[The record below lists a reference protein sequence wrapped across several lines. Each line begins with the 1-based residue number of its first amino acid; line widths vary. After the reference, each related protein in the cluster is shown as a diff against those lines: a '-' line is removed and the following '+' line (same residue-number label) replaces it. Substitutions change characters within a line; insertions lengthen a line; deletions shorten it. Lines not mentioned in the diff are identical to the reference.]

1 MTSVRHRLLLID
13 DDPVGLMARQALLE
27 SQGYEVVTSATGAQ
41 AFEIL
46 RNTQVDLVISDH
58 FLRGTT
64 GGQLAD
70 RIKELAPNV
79 PVLVVSGAF
88 RNELPPDSLHAADRF
103 LSKAEGPDALLQAV
117 ESMVRR

>member
-1 MTSVRHRLLLID
+1 MTSARHRLLLID

-27 SQGYEVVTSATGAQ
+27 SQGYDVVTSATAAH

-46 RNTQVDLVISDH
+46 RDTQVDLVISDH
-58 FLRGTT
+58 FLRHTT

-70 RIKELAPNV
+70 RIKELSPNV

-88 RNELPPDSLHAADRF
+88 QNELPPDSLRAADRF